1 MRLRAAGLRNYSILL
16 QIMANFFRKVFPY
29 IASTSGTI
37 LAMFIGAPLLI
48 FIITR
53 FTIGGNKSAIPYAD
67 TYIKNS
73 DTIVVKVPKDY
84 RDLDRY
90 DDVFTTSGWFMGVAQ
105 TRTAVYNLI
114 YFYAPEYNKYVGVVS
129 FKGGYNV
136 VPRGG
141 GEKTWYEDLEV
152 QRWTFIT
159 NICSFSAYV
168 NRRQWND
175 PTYGTKDNPVP
186 IFFKRVLSYPHS
198 LGGME
203 DFYTIKPDIYKTFV
217 ELYLAHG
224 LSSREFNRLYG
235 KDMERLGLD

>member
-1 MRLRAAGLRNYSILL
+1 
-16 QIMANFFRKVFPY
+16 
-29 IASTSGTI
+29 
-37 LAMFIGAPLLI
+37 
-48 FIITR
+48 
-53 FTIGGNKSAIPYAD
+53 
-67 TYIKNS
+67 
-73 DTIVVKVPKDY
+73 
-84 RDLDRY
+84 
-90 DDVFTTSGWFMGVAQ
+90 MGVAQ

-159 NICSFSAYV
+159 NIYSFSAYV

-186 IFFKRVLSYPHS
+186 IFFKRVLSYPES

>member
-16 QIMANFFRKVFPY
+16 QIMANIFRKVFPY

-37 LAMFIGAPLLI
+37 FAMFIGTPLLI

-53 FTIGGNKSAIPYAD
+53 FTIGGNKSAIPYAG

-84 RDLDRY
+84 RDLDTY

-114 YFYAPEYNKYVGVVS
+114 YFYAPEYKKYVGVVS
-129 FKGGYNV
+129 FKV
-136 VPRGG
+136 AIMSFQEAVAK
-141 GEKTWYEDLEV
+141 KTWYEDLEV

-159 NICSFSAYV
+159 NIYSFSAYV

-203 DFYTIKPDIYKTFV
+203 DFYTIKTR
-217 ELYLAHG
+217 YLQDFRRA
-224 LSSREFNRLYG
+224 LSCPTGCRQESSTAF
-235 KDMERLGLD
+235 MEKIWSA

>member
-1 MRLRAAGLRNYSILL
+1 
-16 QIMANFFRKVFPY
+16 MANIFRRVFPY

-84 RDLDRY
+84 RDLD
-90 DDVFTTSGWFMGVAQ
+90 T
-105 TRTAVYNLI
+105 
-114 YFYAPEYNKYVGVVS
+114 
-129 FKGGYNV
+129 
-136 VPRGG
+136 
-141 GEKTWYEDLEV
+141 YEDLEV

-159 NICSFSAYV
+159 NIYSFSAYV